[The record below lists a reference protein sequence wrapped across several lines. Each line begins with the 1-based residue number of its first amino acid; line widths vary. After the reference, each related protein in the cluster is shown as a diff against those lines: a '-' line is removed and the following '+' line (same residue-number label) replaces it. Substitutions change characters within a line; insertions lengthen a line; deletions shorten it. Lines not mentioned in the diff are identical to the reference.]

1 MHMIER
7 LRLEGDVEPRQLA
20 DWLLSRGRSWV
31 TTDEAA
37 ELLGIPVEHVSPT
50 LARWRRTGHLFSPT
64 RGAYVPIPP
73 EFRTWGAV
81 PAVNFVDQMMRHLG
95 HPYYVGLLSAAEI
108 HGFAH
113 QRPQVFQIVTP
124 ARLRDRAFGRVRLSF
139 ITVADIESRPTVTRN
154 TPTGTM
160 QVSTPE
166 VTLLDLVSMPRRG
179 GGLSNVATIAGE
191 MLDENALDLAALAA
205 VVEQYPAA
213 VVQRTGFLLDR
224 VARVVDVEVD
234 LDALHDV
241 ASRRLSRVRL
251 RPSGPTGPLDD
262 RWSILVNTPIE
273 PDL

>member
-1 MHMIER
+1 M
-7 LRLEGDVEPRQLA
+7 
-20 DWLLSRGRSWV
+20 
-31 TTDEAA
+31 
-37 ELLGIPVEHVSPT
+37 
-50 LARWRRTGHLFSPT
+50 
-64 RGAYVPIPP
+64 
-73 EFRTWGAV
+73 
-81 PAVNFVDQMMRHLG
+81 
-95 HPYYVGLLSAAEI
+95 
-108 HGFAH
+108 
-113 QRPQVFQIVTP
+113 
-124 ARLRDRAFGRVRLSF
+124 
-139 ITVADIESRPTVTRN
+139 
-154 TPTGTM
+154 
-160 QVSTPE
+160 
-166 VTLLDLVSMPRRG
+166 
-179 GGLSNVATIAGE
+179 ATIAGE